1 MRYLFKGAFYC
12 CSALIYIYIN
22 ITGERGEGRILKFEG
37 KLLNK

>member
-22 ITGERGEGRILKFEG
+22 ITGERENIEIRRETFK
-37 KLLNK
+37 